1 MKAHNSKNKNKNNK
15 NKIIKEE
22 EEEEEKHQGFCSNWN
37 IGDPGAAAIHMHHV
51 IFHSTTKN

>member
-22 EEEEEKHQGFCSNWN
+22 EEEKHQVFCSNWN
-37 IGDPGAAAIHMHHV
+37 IGDLGAAAIHMQSCN
-51 IFHSTTKN
+51 IS

>member
-15 NKIIKEE
+15 NKIIK